1 MHYTGTLQ
9 DGTEFDSSI
18 PRGQLFTFTLGTG
31 QVIKVGQSS
40 IPSSR
45 GDSFLQFFIQL
56 YKFLVQ
62 IRTNNDGSGSGRP
75 KNISA
80 RIYTPS
86 FREKTSPNRSYSVT
100 ESERF
105 GLVFWVYKS
114 GSTTLPMNMNI

>member
-1 MHYTGTLQ
+1 MHYTGTLL

-45 GDSFLQFFIQL
+45 RDSLLQFFIQL
-56 YKFLVQ
+56 YKFFVR

-75 KNISA
+75 KNI

-86 FREKTSPNRSYSVT
+86 FRENMPKT
-100 ESERF
+100 
-105 GLVFWVYKS
+105 LVF
-114 GSTTLPMNMNI
+114 ND

>member
-45 GDSFLQFFIQL
+45 GASFLQFFIEL
-56 YKFLVQ
+56 YKFFVQ

-75 KNISA
+75 ENISA

-86 FREKTSPNRSYSVT
+86 FREKTSPKRSFSMT
-100 ESERF
+100 ESERV
-105 GLVFWVYKS
+105 GLVFGV
-114 GSTTLPMNMNI
+114 